1 MLWRPWWAPSNAVSR
16 ILRKLAAY
24 PLQNDLAAALRE
36 VGRIKRTLFIIEWI
50 LDAGIQRRA
59 QIGLNKASPQGLCA
73 RQRFGRHNANIG

>member
-59 QIGLNKASPQGLCA
+59 QIGLNKCEV
-73 RQRFGRHNANIG
+73 